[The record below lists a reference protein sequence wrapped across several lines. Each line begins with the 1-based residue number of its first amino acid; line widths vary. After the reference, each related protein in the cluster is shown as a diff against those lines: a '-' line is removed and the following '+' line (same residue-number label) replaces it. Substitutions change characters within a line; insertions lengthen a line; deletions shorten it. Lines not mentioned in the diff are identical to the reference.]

1 MKAYLTYKF
10 LIKPNKAQKASIKK
24 LLEDVAFV
32 RKLYLD
38 DLKTKGLPKKQLK
51 DLVAEY
57 VDNNER
63 LKNSDFSAL
72 LNELFTLSDY
82 NSDYLMSS
90 DNLKKKCFSYRTTFL
105 RSSKAVRFVSDDV
118 LYLPKVGNVKIIM
131 HRQID
136 KEWKLRNCSVVYDRD
151 NNYHVCISVEKVFVE
166 KEVVFDS
173 ERIIGLD
180 YSNKNFL
187 VDDKGNKYNVSHFFR
202 DNDKRLASLQ
212 RSLSNCV
219 YGSNNYYGL
228 KHKIARQYTK
238 IKNRRR
244 DELHKISSKLV
255 KDYDI
260 ICIED
265 LDMIEIARSFKLGKS
280 TMDNSFGMFVNMLE
294 YKCKLEGK
302 RLIKIDRWYPSSKL
316 CSRCGFIYKD
326 LVLATREWKCP
337 ECNTRLDRDVNAAI
351 NIRNEGRR
359 IAVG

>member
-1 MKAYLTYKF
+1 MKSYLTYKF
-10 LIKPNKAQKASIKK
+10 LIKPNKAQKAAIKR
-24 LLEDVAFV
+24 LLDDVSLV

-38 DLKTKGLPKKQLK
+38 DLKTKGFPKKQLK

-72 LNELFTLSDY
+72 LNELFTLSDF
-82 NSDYLMSS
+82 NNDYLLS

-136 KEWKLRNCSVVYDRD
+136 KEWKLKNCGVVYNRD
-151 NNYHVCISVEKVFVE
+151 NNYHVCISVEKNAVE
-166 KEVVFDS
+166 DELDLDNEK
-173 ERIIGLD
+173 IIGLD

-187 VDDKGNKYNVSHFFR
+187 VDDKGNRYNVSHFYR
-202 DNDKRLASLQ
+202 DNDKRLANLQ
-212 RSLSNCV
+212 SAMSNCK
-219 YGSNNYYGL
+219 YGSNNYYDL
-228 KHKIARQYTK
+228 KHKIAKQYTR

-244 DELHKISSKLV
+244 DELHKISRKLV

-265 LDMIEIARSFKLGKS
+265 LDMIEISGSFKLGKS
-280 TMDNSFGMFVNMLE
+280 TMDNAFGMFVNMLD

-316 CSRCGFIYKD
+316 CSKCGFINKNLD
-326 LVLATREWKCP
+326 LSTRSWICP
-337 ECNTRLDRDVNAAI
+337 ECNTWLDRDINAAT